1 MFVFFM
7 YYVHIR
13 LLLEFITPHVGRDSE
28 RVRTVL
34 LLLREFH
41 SAVSVRAV
49 ALISLVSSATYLQQ
63 VIPQQIARL
72 LAVAVAGGRPT
83 LLVV

>member
-49 ALISLVSSATYLQQ
+49 ALISLVSSATYQQ
-63 VIPQQIARL
+63 VNPQQIARL

>member
-7 YYVHIR
+7 FYVHIR

-49 ALISLVSSATYLQQ
+49 ALISLVSSATYQQ
-63 VIPQQIARL
+63 VNPQQIARL